1 MKELTRPALYNYLFA
16 EQGRIRSA
24 LDENEEG
31 PESEVLRG
39 QWAMAQKVIED
50 FGLRPEIE
58 EMRWEN
64 GKEGGQVSVPRS

>member
-1 MKELTRPALYNYLFA
+1 MYNYLFA

-39 QWAMAQKVIED
+39 QWAIAQKVIED
-50 FGLRPEIE
+50 FGLRPENE
-58 EMRWEN
+58 EMH
-64 GKEGGQVSVPRS
+64 